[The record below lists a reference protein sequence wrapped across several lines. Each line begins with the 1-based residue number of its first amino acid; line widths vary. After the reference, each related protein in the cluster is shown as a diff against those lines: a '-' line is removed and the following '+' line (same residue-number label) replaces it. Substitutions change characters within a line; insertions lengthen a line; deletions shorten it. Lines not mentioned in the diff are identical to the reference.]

1 MDITI
6 KKGAA
11 ASGFYLMRQ
20 PRIYIRPLY
29 RGIAF
34 IPESVPP
41 DS

>member
-11 ASGFYLMRQ
+11 ASDKNLMRQ

-29 RGIAF
+29 RGIVF

-41 DS
+41 DR